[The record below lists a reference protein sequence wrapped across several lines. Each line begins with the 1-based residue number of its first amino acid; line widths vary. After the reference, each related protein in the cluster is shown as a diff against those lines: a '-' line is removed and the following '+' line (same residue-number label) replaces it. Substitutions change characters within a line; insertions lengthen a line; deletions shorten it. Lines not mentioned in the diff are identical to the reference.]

1 MNPRLRTSERC
12 RLEGP
17 EKVLPLANLGNECS
31 CLRLIRFNLDVRLL
45 VNMLKA
51 ITTQL
56 ELRPS
61 AMPGAPPISGQVTQ
75 VARCAYGHPSRLS
88 RYSRPVWCRAAQPT
102 QIEKSGRSGTS
113 SSLGDV
119 TQITMGT
126 SSGALNGMCLVKFEV
141 IEV

>member
-1 MNPRLRTSERC
+1 MS
-12 RLEGP
+12 
-17 EKVLPLANLGNECS
+17 S
-31 CLRLIRFNLDVRLL
+31 LL
-45 VNMLKA
+45 VNVHRA
-51 ITTQL
+51 VTVPL

-61 AMPGAPPISGQVTQ
+61 TMPGAPPISGQVTQ

-119 TQITMGT
+119 TQITTG
-126 SSGALNGMCLVKFEV
+126 NV
-141 IEV
+141 IWRSQWHVPGEIRGDRSVRRFSCVSEITLAIVFAARIVTRRVNLLEELRKLLRRK